1 MVTNGRWIDIAAAV
15 FAIISAVFWF
25 LSAVGKL
32 PPMVSY
38 YDSAPDADPF
48 YQAIKFSALMNTVA
62 ALSSGASA
70 ALIATKLF
78 FFTK

>member
-1 MVTNGRWIDIAAAV
+1 MATKGRWIDIAAAV
-15 FAIISAVFWF
+15 FAIIAAIFWL

-38 YDSAPDADPF
+38 YDSAPDTDPF
-48 YQAIKFSALMNTVA
+48 YQAIKFSSLMNTIA
-62 ALSSGASA
+62 ALCSGASA
-70 ALIATKLF
+70 ALIATKLV